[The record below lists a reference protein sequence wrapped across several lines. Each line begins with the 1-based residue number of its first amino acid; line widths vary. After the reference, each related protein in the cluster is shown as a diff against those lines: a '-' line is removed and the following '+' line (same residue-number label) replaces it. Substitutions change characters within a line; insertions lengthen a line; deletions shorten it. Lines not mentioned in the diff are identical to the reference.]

1 MPALKFEGTLIL
13 KRLFPVDTY
22 LNYRDDVC
30 VFINIFDTVKLS
42 KLSEPTFPLEIH
54 EIFSFEKVFYD
65 ASSSYDL
72 CRKLEDIPV
81 TIELRQVTDCHRGG
95 SLLAYFDGNARD
107 LFDPCPVF
115 CSTLGTNRELLMRSN
130 KSSSPR
136 LEFSTSTKIVPYVP
150 SPPVNSHAD
159 GQCCCNQK
167 PSSNY
172 ARPTFTSALKSTNT
186 TSTLTGK
193 NMSRHVNC
201 FNTVPGHLDNR
212 SPSKSPLGRP
222 ATSNLPCCRCPADC
236 CCVRKVSP
244 YDLTEKELKAAQER
258 SDRYWHMYRFWQREV
273 ENIRRNRT

>member
-150 SPPVNSHAD
+150 SPPVNSV
-159 GQCCCNQK
+159 C
-167 PSSNY
+167 SSV
-172 ARPTFTSALKSTNT
+172 T
-186 TSTLTGK
+186 
-193 NMSRHVNC
+193 
-201 FNTVPGHLDNR
+201 
-212 SPSKSPLGRP
+212 
-222 ATSNLPCCRCPADC
+222 
-236 CCVRKVSP
+236 
-244 YDLTEKELKAAQER
+244 
-258 SDRYWHMYRFWQREV
+258 
-273 ENIRRNRT
+273 